1 MNTGITEAMV
11 DCLHVYSAHVLHHK
25 AVSGVCEVMFVL
37 TNDLLDHNVYSIA
50 TFFADGYVMCR
61 SESEID
67 ISPRARKRLR
77 DITHFMA
84 AKIVNKLRNNIV

>member
-1 MNTGITEAMV
+1 MDTGITEAMV
-11 DCLHVYSAHVLHHK
+11 DCLNVYSAHVLHHK
-25 AVSGVCEVMFVL
+25 AAQFGMYEVVFVL
-37 TNDLLDHNVYSIA
+37 TNDLLDHNVYGIA

-77 DITHFMA
+77 DIIHFMA
-84 AKIVNKLRNNIV
+84 IKIVNKLRNT